1 VTHGSKKGRAM
12 AYLDWNPAYDTGVAG
27 IDYEHQRL
35 VALLN
40 EIYGLILNAAEPHKI
55 AGILADFH
63 ARAAAHF
70 ALEEKIMHDRNFP
83 GLRERRDTHYRLLDQ
98 VREIM
103 DGYEVGAY
111 RAGANLPETLKTWL
125 SEAMDID
132 VKLFAEI
139 EDANLRA
146 WGLRRA

>member
-1 VTHGSKKGRAM
+1 M

-27 IDYEHQRL
+27 IDYEHRRL

-40 EIYGLILNAAEPHKI
+40 EIHGLILSGAEPHKI
-55 AGILADFH
+55 AGTLADFH

-70 ALEEKIMHDRNFP
+70 ALEEKIMQDQNFP
-83 GLRERRDTHYRLLDQ
+83 GLEERRDTHYRLLDQ

-103 DGYEVGAY
+103 DGYEVGSY
-111 RAGANLPETLKTWL
+111 RAAANLPETLRKWL
-125 SEAMDID
+125 SDAMDID
-132 VKLFAEI
+132 VKLFAEMG
-139 EDANLRA
+139 DAKLRV